1 MARRLLFGLS
11 ALPVIING
19 EAFTDE
25 TLREAVTAW
34 CDDEDSARAVHGD
47 ITVWDVSKVKSMEN
61 LFSKFG
67 GCATYAT
74 FDADISAWDGK
85 RICISSRPAARKFS
99 ACLFLIFHRA
109 VFLSHNFCNPNHP

>member
-1 MARRLLFGLS
+1 MKAYKFTSDLS
-11 ALPVIING
+11 GWDLSKVTTTRSMFQYAQ
-19 EAFTDE
+19 AFHSD
-25 TLREAVTAW
+25 V
-34 CDDEDSARAVHGD
+34 SG
-47 ITVWDVSKVKSMEN
+47 WDVSMVKSMEN